1 MAAFRSSGML
11 PVASD
16 WFIILFKT
24 SFSLLAGKTSVLR
37 RHFIWL
43 VTQSFPTNDVRGE
56 ETRDEAQ
63 RTSAWGAILKSGA
76 RVV

>member
-1 MAAFRSSGML
+1 MAAYRSSGML

-43 VTQSFPTNDVRGE
+43 VTQSSPTNDVRG
-56 ETRDEAQ
+56 DEAQ